1 MSTGER
7 GRTGTGPNEWGWG
20 RTSGDGPERAGM
32 GTDERGRA
40 RTYGD
45 GDGPEH
51 AGTGPN
57 KRGWGQT
64 SGDRPERAGTGTDK
78 RGQAWTSRT
87 SGENMNER
95 ERVIVFYFI

>member
-1 MSTGER
+1 MSFSLNTNVREQ
-7 GRTGTGPNEWGWG
+7 
-20 RTSGDGPERAGM
+20 
-32 GTDERGRA
+32 GRA

-45 GDGPEH
+45 RDGPEH
-51 AGTGPN
+51 AGTGTGPN

-78 RGQAWTSRT
+78 RGQAWTSGT

-95 ERVIVFYFI
+95 ERVIVFFFI